1 MAAIMKMHKARG
13 ELPASAAEV
22 WDYMRERAA
31 EEPFVYV
38 VLMCMMFV
46 EVCACGN
53 NFSVASRLASV

>member
-1 MAAIMKMHKARG
+1 MAAIMKMHKGHG

-22 WDYMRERAA
+22 WDYMRERAV

-46 EVCACGN
+46 EVCVCVFCMEN
-53 NFSVASRLASV
+53 H